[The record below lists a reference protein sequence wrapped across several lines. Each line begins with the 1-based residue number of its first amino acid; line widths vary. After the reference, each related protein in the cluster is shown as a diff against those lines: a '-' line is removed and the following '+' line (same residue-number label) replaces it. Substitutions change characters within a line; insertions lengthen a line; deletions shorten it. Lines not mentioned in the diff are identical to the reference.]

1 MCDASV
7 SSTLALIPA
16 RGGSKGIP
24 RKNLAPLA
32 GKPLVV
38 WTIEAARQARLVGR
52 VVVSTEDAEIAQVA
66 QEAGAEVIPRP
77 PELAQDTTHTEPV
90 LVHALEYLREW
101 EGYVPEVV
109 VLLQPT
115 APLRGAAVIDRG
127 LRLLAETGC
136 DCVLGVAPIQNSH
149 LQGEIGERGEW
160 LPEYKYGERLFS
172 QQARPK
178 YSENGALHIF
188 RREVLETYGNRLGG
202 DVRALVMDPLESV
215 DIDGPEDLRRAELLM
230 KAAERRRNDG

>member
-1 MCDASV
+1 MTNAEFRARV
-7 SSTLALIPA
+7 LAIIPA

-24 RKNLAPLA
+24 RKNLALLG

-38 WTIEAARQARLVGR
+38 WTIEAARHAQLVGR
-52 VVVSTEDAEIAQVA
+52 VVVSTEDAEIAEVA
-66 QEAGAEVIPRP
+66 RETGAEVIPRP
-77 PELAQDTTHTEPV
+77 AELAQDTTHTEPV
-90 LVHALEYLREW
+90 LVHALEYLRRR

-115 APLRGAAVIDRG
+115 APLRGSKVIDRG

-136 DCVLGVAPIQNSH
+136 DCVLGVAPIQNAH
-149 LQGEIGERGEW
+149 LQGEIGENGEW
-160 LPEYKYGERLFS
+160 RPEYRYGERLFS
-172 QQARPK
+172 QEARPK

-188 RREVLETYGNRLGG
+188 RREVLERYGNRLGG

-230 KAAERRRNDG
+230 RAAER